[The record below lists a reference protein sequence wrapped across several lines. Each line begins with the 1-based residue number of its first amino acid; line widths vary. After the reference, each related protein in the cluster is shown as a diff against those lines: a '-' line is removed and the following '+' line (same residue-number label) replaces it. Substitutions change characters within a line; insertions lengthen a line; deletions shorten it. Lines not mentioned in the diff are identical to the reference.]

1 MTARTVVITGATR
14 GVGRGIADAFAR
26 RGDALVIV
34 GRSTDAN
41 PNRLGLPGTLEG
53 VAGELRA
60 AGSDVVTIN
69 ADLARTEV
77 VDRVTREIQDACG
90 TPDVLV
96 NNAAATFIG
105 PFLDIPVS
113 RWKTALNLNLLAP
126 VALIQGFLPGML
138 ERDEGRIINITST
151 AARTRDVSATS
162 VPQLAYAASKA
173 ALDSFSFGLVQDLAD
188 TGVALEPARSRRAHR
203 IGRVPPHRPQVRRGQ
218 APHGAHGPVRRGGG
232 SGRRPATRLPRSV
245 PREPRPRSPRV
256 PEHLTVQ

>member
-1 MTARTVVITGATR
+1 VITVTTRTVVITGATR

-41 PNRLGLPGTLEG
+41 PNRLGLPGTLES

-60 AGSDVVTIN
+60 AGSDVITIN
-69 ADLARTEV
+69 ADLAHTEV
-77 VDRVTREIQDACG
+77 AERVAREIQDACG

-126 VALIQGFLPGML
+126 VALIQGLLPGML
-138 ERDEGRIINITST
+138 ERDEGRIINITSA
-151 AARTRDVSATS
+151 AARTRDVSATN
-162 VPQLAYAASKA
+162 VPQLSYAASKA
-173 ALDSFSFGLVQDLAD
+173 GLDAFSFGLVQDLAG
-188 TGVALEPARSRRAHR
+188 TGVALNLL
-203 IGRVPPHRPQVRRGQ
+203 
-218 APHGAHGPVRRGGG
+218 APVVL
-232 SGRRPATRLPRSV
+232 TESV
-245 PREPRPRSPRV
+245 EY
-256 PEHLTVQ
+256 HLTDPRFDDVKHRMAHMGPYGEAVARVADQPLDFRGRYLENHDLEALGFLST